1 MGFQNYIMHI
11 MYDLLGKH
19 SIRHQFAHFCRM
31 FRSVELPAF
40 SVDGMWHHLSEKI
53 GSMGCQWSC
62 HDSCEGHLHVGHGVL
77 TIWLIDH

>member
-1 MGFQNYIMHI
+1 MGFQSYIKHI

-19 SIRHQFAHFCRM
+19 SIRHQFAHF
-31 FRSVELPAF
+31 VECLDQSIYALF
-40 SVDGMWHHLSEKI
+40 QWMACGIIFQKKI

>member
-1 MGFQNYIMHI
+1 MTFWANILSGINLRTFVDCLDQSIYALFQWMACGII
-11 MYDLLGKH
+11 FQK
-19 SIRHQFAHFCRM
+19 
-31 FRSVELPAF
+31 
-40 SVDGMWHHLSEKI
+40 KI